1 MASQKSTYFPQ
12 YGGALSEQ
20 GLAQDLVDEHIKIH
34 GSTVY
39 YLPRTLNKVDN
50 LFHEDTISS
59 FDSAVQIEMYLKS
72 FETFDGQAE
81 DIITKFGM
89 RNMDALTFIVSKR
102 RWQEEFDGNFAGKL
116 ADDRPAEGD
125 IIYYPLT
132 KGLFEIKFVEHQVPF
147 YQLGEFYTYELK
159 CELFEYSN
167 EDVDTGI
174 PEIDGI
180 ELDRK
185 VKITL
190 VIDPAELNNGIDF
203 AVGEE
208 VVGSNSLSNAE
219 VVSWDPTT
227 GILVVMDAKNSF
239 RPPET
244 ITGQDSTASWTMKV
258 SSTSGSQEIETQYIA
273 DDPVEYIY
281 NRTIEAEADSLVD
294 FTEINPFGE
303 F

>member
-39 YLPRTLNKVDN
+39 YLPRSLNNVDN
-50 LFHEDTISS
+50 LFHEDNISS
-59 FDSAVQIEMYLKS
+59 FDSSMQIEMYLKS
-72 FETFDGQAE
+72 YEKFDGMAE
-81 DIITKFGM
+81 DIVTKFGM
-89 RNMDALTFIVSKR
+89 RNNDALTFIVSKR
-102 RWQEEFDGNFAGKL
+102 RWQQEFDGKFPGKL
-116 ADDRPAEGD
+116 ADDRPTEGD
-125 IIYYPLT
+125 IIYFPLT
-132 KGLFEIKFVEHQVPF
+132 KGLFEIKFVEHQAPF

-167 EDVDTGI
+167 EDFNTGI
-174 PEIDGI
+174 SDIDDI

-190 VIDPAELNNGIDF
+190 VMDPNELNNAIDF
-203 AVGEE
+203 QVGEQ
-208 VVGSNSLSNAE
+208 VVGSTSLSDAE
-219 VVSWDPTT
+219 VVSWNAQT

-239 RPPET
+239 KPPET

-258 SSTSGSQEIETQYIA
+258 PTISGSQQIETQYIA

-281 NRTIEAEADSLVD
+281 NRTIEAEADNLLD
-294 FTEINPFGE
+294 FTEGNPFGE
-303 F
+303 Y

>member
-39 YLPRTLNKVDN
+39 YLPRSLNNVDN

-59 FDSAVQIEMYLKS
+59 FESSMQIEMYLKS
-72 FETFDGQAE
+72 YEKFDGMAE
-81 DIITKFGM
+81 DIVTKFGM
-89 RNMDALTFIVSKR
+89 RNNDALTFIVSKR
-102 RWQEEFDGNFAGKL
+102 RWQQEFDGNFPGKL
-116 ADDRPAEGD
+116 ADDRPTEGD
-125 IIYYPLT
+125 IIYFPLT
-132 KGLFEIKFVEHQVPF
+132 KGLFEIKFVEHQAPF

-167 EDVDTGI
+167 EDFNTGI
-174 PEIDGI
+174 QDIDDI

-190 VIDPAELNNGIDF
+190 VMDPNELNNAIDF
-203 AVGEE
+203 QVGEQ
-208 VVGSNSLSNAE
+208 VVGSTSLSDAE
-219 VVSWDPTT
+219 VVSWNAQT

-239 RPPET
+239 KPPET

-258 SSTSGSQEIETQYIA
+258 PTISGSQQIETQYIA

-281 NRTIEAEADSLVD
+281 NRTIEAEADNLLD
-294 FTEINPFGE
+294 FTEGNPFGE
-303 F
+303 Y